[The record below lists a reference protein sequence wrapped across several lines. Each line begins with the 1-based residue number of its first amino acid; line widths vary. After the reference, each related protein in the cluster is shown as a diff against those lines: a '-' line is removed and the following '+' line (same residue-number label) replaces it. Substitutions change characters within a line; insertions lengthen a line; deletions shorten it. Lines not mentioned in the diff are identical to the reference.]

1 MVTIDN
7 VTDNIDLIY
16 KKMATPI
23 QMLDTL
29 RYELNNN

>member
-1 MVTIDN
+1 MQR

-16 KKMATPI
+16 KKMASPI